1 MNTGRV
7 IRNAIYVALFAVVCI
22 LGMEFL
28 AVNIGQPNPLS
39 ADYTVHA
46 VFTDADG
53 VPTAADVRVAGV
65 QVGKVTAIS
74 HDPSNPGFSV
84 VTMQISSA
92 NAVPVFSNGYAMV
105 RPKTLL
111 GEKYIDLTVGNR
123 DSGEAIPPGGYLP
136 QQRTSK
142 DVENDEIF
150 NAFDTKTREEQK
162 VVLQELD
169 AATQNR
175 AGDVQAIL
183 PQLTQIVQDLSP
195 IAKVYEKDN
204 PQVDNIFVNFNT
216 LMQTLADEH
225 QQLASFLANGNAAL
239 GAIAQRDDALVATL
253 KGYSDVAN
261 EFNTA
266 MAPTVDAQRSA
277 LQKLAPTF
285 DKLNQM
291 FSLISDPQ
299 AACADKNKVPQV
311 CGIAEVFTGTLLGNI
326 NYPNDQLTVT
336 AVTPCGVNPPTAAC
350 GAGPAVTTFWD
361 SMFSYPQSRWSNNGS
376 SGCSFDAGKVT
387 ASPSGCTHTAQNIV
401 LSFHCDEA
409 TNMISGVLQ
418 SLYGGQL
425 SPSQQQSV
433 NQILGTISGACKSP
447 VTAAGGASQPNSKP
461 ADMPTLT
468 GPSATEMAWLAEYT
482 S

>member
-1 MNTGRV
+1 MNRGRV
-7 IRNAIYVALFAVVCI
+7 LRNAIYVALFAVLCI
-22 LGMEFL
+22 VGMEFL

-39 ADYTVHA
+39 SDYTVHA

-65 QVGKVTAIS
+65 QVGKVTAVS

-84 VTMQISSA
+84 VTLQISSP
-92 NAVPVFSNGYAMV
+92 NAVPVYSNGFATV

-111 GEKYIDLTVGNR
+111 GEKYVDLTVGNR
-123 DSGEAIPPGGYLP
+123 DSGQAIPPDGYLP
-136 QQRTSK
+136 QARTSK

-150 NAFDTKTREEQK
+150 NAFDTQTRQQQK

-169 AATQNR
+169 AATQDR

-183 PQLTQIVQDLSP
+183 PQLTQIVQDFSP

-225 QQLASFLANGNAAL
+225 QQLAGLLANGNAAL
-239 GAIAQRDDALVATL
+239 GAIAQRDDALIATL

-291 FSLISDPQ
+291 FSLIIDPQ
-299 AACADKNKVPQV
+299 AACGNKP
-311 CGIAEVFTGTLLGNI
+311 CGVAEVFTGTLLGNI

-336 AVTPCGVNPPTAAC
+336 SGTPCDTQPANKNC

-361 SMFSYPQSRWSNNGS
+361 SMFSNPTPRWKDS
-376 SGCSFDAGKVT
+376 SCSAQQVQT
-387 ASPSGCTHTAQNIV
+387 ADPSCTHSAQNIV
-401 LSFHCDEA
+401 LSFHCNEA
-409 TNMISGVLQ
+409 TSMVSNL
-418 SLYGGQL
+418 
-425 SPSQQQSV
+425 
-433 NQILGTISGACKSP
+433 LGTIIPDPSTINGIISTISSKCSSP
-447 VTAAGGASQPNSKP
+447 VTGSSSSSANKP

>member
-1 MNTGRV
+1 MNSGRV
-7 IRNAIYVALFAVVCI
+7 LRNAIYVTLFAVLCI
-22 LGMEFL
+22 VGMEFL

-39 ADYTVHA
+39 SDYTVHA

-65 QVGKVTAIS
+65 QVGKVTAVS

-84 VTMQISSA
+84 VTLQISSA
-92 NAVPVFSNGYAMV
+92 NAVPVYSNGFATV

-111 GEKYIDLTVGNR
+111 GEKYVDLTVGNR
-123 DSGEAIPPGGYLP
+123 DSGQAIPADGYLP
-136 QQRTSK
+136 QARTSK

-150 NAFDTKTREEQK
+150 NAFDAQTRQQQK

-169 AATQNR
+169 TATQGR

-225 QQLASFLANGNAAL
+225 QQLAAFLANGNAAL
-239 GAIAQRDDALVATL
+239 GAIAQRDDALIATL
-253 KGYSDVAN
+253 KGYSDVAD

-266 MAPTVDAQRSA
+266 MSPTVDAQRSA

-291 FSLISDPQ
+291 FSLIVDPQ
-299 AACADKNKVPQV
+299 AACGNKP
-311 CGIAEVFTGTLLGNI
+311 CGVAEVFTGTLLGNI

-336 AVTPCGVNPPTAAC
+336 SGNPCDTKPGDKTC

-361 SMFSYPQSRWSNNGS
+361 SMFSNPAPRWKDS
-376 SGCSFDAGKVT
+376 SCSAQGVQT
-387 ASPSGCTHTAQNIV
+387 ADPSCSHSAQNIV
-401 LSFHCDEA
+401 LALHCDEA
-409 TNMISGVLQ
+409 TSMISNFLGSILGSSPQAVSTINGIIQ
-418 SLYGGQL
+418 TVNQQC
-425 SPSQQQSV
+425 SPSQATGSSSSA
-433 NQILGTISGACKSP
+433 N
-447 VTAAGGASQPNSKP
+447 KP

-468 GPSATEMAWLAEYT
+468 GPSATEMAWLAGYT

>member
-1 MNTGRV
+1 MNRGRV
-7 IRNAIYVALFAVVCI
+7 LRNAIYVALFAVACI

-39 ADYTVHA
+39 SDYTVHA

-65 QVGKVTAIS
+65 QVGKVTAVS

-84 VTMQISSA
+84 VTLQISNA
-92 NAVPVFSNGYAMV
+92 NAVPVFSNGFAVV

-111 GEKYIDLTVGNR
+111 GEKYVDLTVGNR
-123 DSGEAIPPGGYLP
+123 DTGEAIPPDGYLP
-136 QQRTSK
+136 QARTSK

-150 NAFDTKTREEQK
+150 NAFDAQTRQQQK

-169 AATQNR
+169 AATQDR

-195 IAKVYEKDN
+195 LAKVYEKDN

-225 QQLASFLANGNAAL
+225 QQLAGLLANGNAAL

-285 DKLNQM
+285 DKLNEM
-291 FSLISDPQ
+291 FSLIVDPQ
-299 AACADKNKVPQV
+299 AACGNKP
-311 CGIAEVFTGTLLGNI
+311 CGVAEVFTGTLLGNI

-336 AVTPCGVNPPTAAC
+336 SGTPCDTLPANKNC
-350 GAGPAVTTFWD
+350 GPGPAVTTFWD
-361 SMFSYPQSRWSNNGS
+361 SMFSNPMPRWKD
-376 SGCSFDAGKVT
+376 SGCSAQQVET
-387 ASPSGCTHTAQNIV
+387 ADPSCTHSAQNIV
-401 LSFHCDEA
+401 LAFHCDEA
-409 TNMISGVLQ
+409 TNMVSNLLQ
-418 SLYGGQL
+418 SIVGDQGTIDTIINTINQQC
-425 SPSQQQSV
+425 SPSQATGSSSSSA
-433 NQILGTISGACKSP
+433 N
-447 VTAAGGASQPNSKP
+447 KP

>member
-1 MNTGRV
+1 MNRGRV
-7 IRNAIYVALFAVVCI
+7 LRNAIYVALFAVACI

-39 ADYTVHA
+39 SDYTVHA

-65 QVGKVTAIS
+65 QVGKVTAVS

-84 VTMQISSA
+84 VTLQISNA
-92 NAVPVFSNGYAMV
+92 NAVPVYSNGFAMV

-111 GEKYIDLTVGNR
+111 GEKYVDLTVGDRNQ
-123 DSGEAIPPGGYLP
+123 GEAIPAGGTLP
-136 QQRTSK
+136 EARTSK

-150 NAFDTKTREEQK
+150 NAFDAQTRQEQK

-225 QQLASFLANGNAAL
+225 QQLASFLANGNVAL
-239 GAIAQRDDALVATL
+239 GAIAQRDDALIATL

-261 EFNTA
+261 EFNSA
-266 MAPTVDAQRSA
+266 MAPTVDAERAS

-299 AACADKNKVPQV
+299 PECGNKT
-311 CGIAEVFTGTLLGNI
+311 CGVAEVFTGTLLGNI

-336 AVTPCGVNPPTAAC
+336 SDKPCGVNPPDKTC

-361 SMFSYPQSRWSNNGS
+361 SMFSNPPSRFQDST
-376 SGCSFDAGKVT
+376 C
-387 ASPSGCTHTAQNIV
+387 SPSSVASNDPSCTHSAQNIV
-401 LSFHCDEA
+401 LALHCDEG
-409 TNMISGVLQ
+409 TQMLDNLLGSILGS
-418 SLYGGQL
+418 
-425 SPSQQQSV
+425 SQQAQ
-433 NQILGTISGACKSP
+433 NEINTILGTVNAQCGSTSGP
-447 VTAAGGASQPNSKP
+447 PQQTQSQSTNKG

>member
-1 MNTGRV
+1 MNRSRI
-7 IRNAIYVALFAVVCI
+7 IRNAIYVVLFAAVCI

-39 ADYTVHA
+39 ADYSVHA

-65 QVGKVTAIS
+65 QVGKVTSVS
-74 HDPSNPGFSV
+74 HDPGNPGFSV
-84 VTMQISSA
+84 VTLQISSA
-92 NAVPVFSNGYAMV
+92 NAVPVYSNGFATV

-123 DSGEAIPPGGYLP
+123 DSGEAIQAGGYLP
-136 QQRTSK
+136 QQRTAK
-142 DVENDEIF
+142 DVANDEIF
-150 NAFDTKTREEQK
+150 NAFDAKTRDEQK

-195 IAKVYEKDN
+195 LAKVYEKDN
-204 PQVDNIFVNFNT
+204 PQVDSIFVNFNT

-225 QQLASFLANGNAAL
+225 QQLAGLLSNGNLAL
-239 GAIAQRDDALVATL
+239 GAIAKQDDALIATL

-291 FSLISDPQ
+291 FSLIIDPQ
-299 AACADKNKVPQV
+299 PACGNKA
-311 CGIAEVFTGTLLGNI
+311 CGVAEVFTGTLLGNI

-336 AVTPCGVNPPTAAC
+336 ATTPCADPKALGNKSC

-361 SMFSYPQSRWSNNGS
+361 SMFSNPQSRWNDNGQG
-376 SGCSFDAGKVT
+376 GCSFDPRNPG
-387 ASPSGCTHTAQNIV
+387 ASPSACTHTAQNIV

-409 TNMISGVLQ
+409 TGMISGLLS
-418 SLYGGQL
+418 SLYGGVL
-425 SPSQQQSV
+425 SPSQQTQV
-433 NQILGTISGACKSP
+433 NQIVNQVSTACNP
-447 VTAAGGASQPNSKP
+447 SQSATSSSAKP
-461 ADMPTLT
+461 ADLPTPA
-468 GPSATEMAWLAEYT
+468 GPSATEMAWLAGY
-482 S
+482 SS

>member
-1 MNTGRV
+1 MNTGR
-7 IRNAIYVALFAVVCI
+7 ILRNAIMVAVFAAVCV

-39 ADYTVHA
+39 SDYTVHA

-65 QVGKVTAIS
+65 QVGKVTAVA
-74 HDPSNPGFSV
+74 HDPNNPGFSV
-84 VTMQISSA
+84 VTLQISNG
-92 NAVPVFSNGYAMV
+92 NAVPVYSNGFAMV

-111 GEKYIDLTVGNR
+111 GEKYIDLAVGN
-123 DSGEAIPPGGYLP
+123 SAAGSAIPADGYIP
-136 QQRTSK
+136 VSHTSK

-150 NAFDTKTREEQK
+150 NAFDAQTRQQQK

-169 AATQNR
+169 AATKDR
-175 AGDVQAIL
+175 AGDIQAIL
-183 PQLTQIVQDLSP
+183 PQLTAIVQDLSP
-195 IAKVYEKDN
+195 VARVYEKDN

-225 QQLASFLANGNAAL
+225 EQLAGLLANGNTAL
-239 GAIAQRDDALVATL
+239 GAIAQRDDALIGTL
-253 KGYSDVAN
+253 KGFSDVAN

-299 AACADKNKVPQV
+299 QACADAHNVPQV
-311 CGIAEVFTGTLLGNI
+311 CGVAEVFTGTLLGNI

-336 AVTPCGVNPPTAAC
+336 SSKPCAAQGSSPPC

-361 SMFSYPQSRWSNNGS
+361 SMFSNPTSRFQDSN
-376 SGCSFDAGKVT
+376 CSAQGIADS
-387 ASPSGCTHTAQNIV
+387 SPSCSHSAQNIV
-401 LSFHCDEA
+401 LSLHCDEA
-409 TNMISGVLQ
+409 TSMISNLLGSILGSSSAAQQQINQIIATVNQ
-418 SLYGGQL
+418 QC
-425 SPSQQQSV
+425 SPSQHTGS
-433 NQILGTISGACKSP
+433 SGS
-447 VTAAGGASQPNSKP
+447 TGASNKP
-461 ADMPTLT
+461 ADFPDVT
-468 GPSATEMAWLAEYT
+468 GPWATEASWLSGYT
-482 S
+482 T

>member
-1 MNTGRV
+1 MNRGRV
-7 IRNAIYVALFAVVCI
+7 LRNAIYVALFAVACI

-39 ADYTVHA
+39 SDYTVHA

-65 QVGKVTAIS
+65 QVGKVTAVS

-84 VTMQISSA
+84 VTLQISNA
-92 NAVPVFSNGYAMV
+92 NAVPVFSNGFAVV

-111 GEKYIDLTVGNR
+111 GEKYVDLTVGNR
-123 DSGEAIPPGGYLP
+123 DTGEAIPPDGYLP
-136 QQRTSK
+136 QARTSK

-150 NAFDTKTREEQK
+150 NAFDAQTRQQQK

-169 AATQNR
+169 AATQDR

-195 IAKVYEKDN
+195 LAKVYEKDN

-225 QQLASFLANGNAAL
+225 QQLAGLLANGNAAL

-285 DKLNQM
+285 DKLNEM
-291 FSLISDPQ
+291 FSLIVDPQ
-299 AACADKNKVPQV
+299 AACGNKP
-311 CGIAEVFTGTLLGNI
+311 CGVAEVFTGTLLGNI

-336 AVTPCGVNPPTAAC
+336 SGTPCDTLPANKNC
-350 GAGPAVTTFWD
+350 GPGPAVTTFWD
-361 SMFSYPQSRWSNNGS
+361 SMFSNPAPRWKD
-376 SGCSFDAGKVT
+376 SGCSAQQVET
-387 ASPSGCTHTAQNIV
+387 ADPSCTHSAQNIV
-401 LSFHCDEA
+401 LAFHCDEA
-409 TNMISGVLQ
+409 TNMVSNLLQ
-418 SLYGGQL
+418 SIVGDQGTIDTIINTINQQC
-425 SPSQQQSV
+425 SPSQATGSSSSSA
-433 NQILGTISGACKSP
+433 N
-447 VTAAGGASQPNSKP
+447 KP